1 MAAPRCHRR
10 GHPPPSPRHHI
21 VTATLWVGRCSTW
34 PLVHFARGQAVSSA
48 HRLVLFVAA
57 WMPRGG
63 GSVLSD
69 PDERGASLECGGTSS
84 TTTVPVPPSPRANQ
98 QQGAARAAALDRPAD
113 SSVVGKFHPEVVEI
127 PAGSGARA
135 RGVCD
140 DRGVGARWRNDP
152 RALRKG
158 LVRP

>member
-1 MAAPRCHRR
+1 MYTKNIVDNRSASPTHLSQLKKTPINYLSTTMAAPRCHRR

-69 PDERGASLECGGTSS
+69 PDSQRTGRLARVRRRFLDHNGAS
-84 TTTVPVPPSPRANQ
+84 PPLPPGQ
-98 QQGAARAAALDRPAD
+98 PAT
-113 SSVVGKFHPEVVEI
+113 GC
-127 PAGSGARA
+127 GSGCRP
-135 RGVCD
+135 RPPG
-140 DRGVGARWRNDP
+140 GFFGRW
-152 RALRKG
+152 
-158 LVRP
+158 